1 MSASALESSFSGYF
15 AAFLLAAAKADA
27 HWYSVKSL
35 TAGVPSLAGLLGVSD
50 GNLDQILSST
60 SFGRMQKGGGMV
72 FLSDKFK
79 NFLATS
85 GTAAC
90 CEHTVF
96 KIQGFKKSQHF
107 IRVGSN
113 NMSNMSKP
121 GTIGLG
127 PRIHNLRSLQTNFI
141 KSIASKLPKIDEVGA
156 SQDQSSDTAATPNVE
171 VKCVSDPTATELT
184 LLRMKFNLLPLIL
197 KKQELIDLDT
207 LWSPVGDCN
216 EIASVILDIA
226 KDRQQQR
233 DKKLSEILGTLKAP
247 ISPQSKVNPNKYP
260 TLKQY
265 GISLEDRR
273 VHQSLL

>member
-1 MSASALESSFSGYF
+1 MSN
-15 AAFLLAAAKADA
+15 
-27 HWYSVKSL
+27 
-35 TAGVPSLAGLLGVSD
+35 

-60 SFGRMQKGGGMV
+60 SFGRMQKGCGMV
-72 FLSDKFK
+72 FLADKFK
-79 NFLATS
+79 NFLAMS

-141 KSIASKLPKIDEVGA
+141 NSIASKLPKIDEVGA

-171 VKCVSDPTATELT
+171 VECVPDPTATELT

-197 KKQELIDLDT
+197 K
-207 LWSPVGDCN
+207 
-216 EIASVILDIA
+216 
-226 KDRQQQR
+226 
-233 DKKLSEILGTLKAP
+233 
-247 ISPQSKVNPNKYP
+247 
-260 TLKQY
+260 
-265 GISLEDRR
+265 
-273 VHQSLL
+273 